1 MHWAAPESGL
11 ARRLAKIARA
21 CLAHSRNGLPAV
33 NSPVF
38 AGSHPNAFESGK
50 DGRSDSLLVS
60 VPGGKAAATSPG
72 DGIRQRSSSIRVAQN
87 QSAAVATQPRV
98 KTSLERRRFRTIRFI
113 EALKNLT
120 HRNGPSELATLP
132 MPART
137 YRDSF
142 VDSTCFRKAS
152 TRPNVFIS
160 SRSARRQ
167 PGEKMP

>member
-1 MHWAAPESGL
+1 MRGSRCPRTADYGTYAP
-11 ARRLAKIARA
+11 AT
-21 CLAHSRNGLPAV
+21 
-33 NSPVF
+33 
-38 AGSHPNAFESGK
+38 
-50 DGRSDSLLVS
+50 GR
-60 VPGGKAAATSPG
+60 T
-72 DGIRQRSSSIRVAQN
+72 
-87 QSAAVATQPRV
+87 
-98 KTSLERRRFRTIRFI
+98 
-113 EALKNLT
+113 EALKNST